1 MGSRRVRLPGV
12 DEIFRPTAPPPGPAP
27 GTSGNPPAPGRG
39 RTGRAVPEYTAPEY
53 TAPEYAAP
61 ERAGAERA
69 VPGAGPSRIAVPDA
83 GRRPTGRQRHDSKIT
98 VYISSDE
105 LLALEQ
111 LRLRLRADHA
121 LPVDRGRL
129 VREAVAAMIG
139 DFDAHGE
146 HSTLVRRLRDM
157 S

>member
-12 DEIFRPTAPPPGPAP
+12 DEIFRPTAPPPGPGPSGGPP
-27 GTSGNPPAPGRG
+27 GPGRALPEHAVQQHAAVG
-39 RTGRAVPEYTAPEY
+39 HAVTGHTVEEH
-53 TAPEYAAP
+53 
-61 ERAGAERA
+61 AGAERA
-69 VPGAGPSRIAVPDA
+69 VPGTGPSLAAVP
-83 GRRPTGRQRHDSKIT
+83 GGTHRPTGRQRHDSKIT

-139 DFDAHGE
+139 DFDARGE
-146 HSTLVRRLRDM
+146 YSTLVRRLRGT

>member
-1 MGSRRVRLPGV
+1 MAERGV
-12 DEIFRPTAPPPGPAP
+12 PQH
-27 GTSGNPPAPGRG
+27 
-39 RTGRAVPEYTAPEY
+39 AVA
-53 TAPEYAAP
+53 

-69 VPGAGPSRIAVPDA
+69 VPGSGPSRAA
-83 GRRPTGRQRHDSKIT
+83 AQGGTGRPTGRQRHDSKIT

-139 DFDAHGE
+139 DFDALGE
-146 HSTLVRRLRDM
+146 HSTLVRRLRDT

>member
-27 GTSGNPPAPGRG
+27 GPSGNPPGSGRALPE
-39 RTGRAVPEYTAPEY
+39 RAVPEHAGPEH
-53 TAPEYAAP
+53 AV
-61 ERAGAERA
+61 AERA
-69 VPGAGPSRIAVPDA
+69 VPGAGPSRTVRPDG

-121 LPVDRGRL
+121 LTADRGRL

-139 DFDAHGE
+139 DFDALGE
-146 HSTLVRRLRDM
+146 HSTLVRRLRDL

>member
-27 GTSGNPPAPGRG
+27 GASGCPPAPGRA
-39 RTGRAVPEYTAPEY
+39 RPEHAVR
-53 TAPEYAAP
+53 EYAAP
-61 ERAGAERA
+61 EPAGAERA
-69 VPGAGPSRIAVPDA
+69 VPGTGPSRITAPAA

-139 DFDAHGE
+139 DFDALGE
-146 HSTLVRRLRDM
+146 HSTLVRRLRDT